1 VREVRHQDYTQP
13 AATPAEPGGG
23 RHRAPRRVA
32 AGERAGR
39 PARQRTLLGT
49 VGAVTALGIAAGA
62 VAITQ
67 ALPQRAAAA
76 SAARP
81 VVPASDARPAPAGR
95 PASTDTGTTTSP
107 ERMRPAVPRVAV
119 AAAAPAAREPRTA
132 PVSRST
138 QRTAPAWCDGK
149 PPTRKYANGR
159 IPLRELC
166 RLPFDKRHRLRAD
179 AAVAF
184 DRLNSAYRARFG
196 DELCLTDSYRS
207 YASQVSVAAR
217 KPTLAARPG
226 TSEHGWGLAADL
238 CEGAAVPGARQHV
251 WLLAHA
257 PAFGW
262 DNPKWARPN
271 GSRPEA
277 WHWEYV
283 EGE

>member
-1 VREVRHQDYTQP
+1 VGRRR
-13 AATPAEPGGG
+13 AAPE
-23 RHRAPRRVA
+23 
-32 AGERAGR
+32 
-39 PARQRTLLGT
+39 RQRTLLGT

-67 ALPQRAAAA
+67 ALPQRAEAAT
-76 SAARP
+76 AARVAVP
-81 VVPASDARPAPAGR
+81 VSDARPAPAAR
-95 PASTDTGTTTSP
+95 PATTGTGTTTGP
-107 ERMRPAVPRVAV
+107 ERMRPAVPRPAV
-119 AAAAPAAREPRTA
+119 TSAAAAQLAREPRTP
-132 PVSRST
+132 PVSRSR

-149 PPTRKYANGR
+149 PPTREYANGR

-184 DRLNSAYRARFG
+184 DRLNTAFQARFG

-217 KPTLAARPG
+217 KPALAARPG

-283 EGE
+283 AGE

>member
-1 VREVRHQDYTQP
+1 M
-13 AATPAEPGGG
+13 AAPQQSG
-23 RHRAPRRVA
+23 
-32 AGERAGR
+32 
-39 PARQRTLLGT
+39 QRTLLGT

-67 ALPQRAAAA
+67 ALPQRAEAAT
-76 SAARP
+76 AARP
-81 VVPASDARPAPAGR
+81 VIPASDARPAPAGST
-95 PASTDTGTTTSP
+95 ASADLAGLP
-107 ERMRPAVPRVAV
+107 ERMRPAVPR
-119 AAAAPAAREPRTA
+119 AAAQPAREPRTV
-132 PVSRST
+132 PVSRSK

-179 AAVAF
+179 AAVTL
-184 DRLNSAYRARFG
+184 DRLNAAYEARFG

-217 KPTLAARPG
+217 KPGLAAKPG
-226 TSEHGWGLAADL
+226 TSEHGRGLAADL
-238 CEGAAVPGARQHV
+238 CEGAAVVGARQHD

-262 DNPKWARPN
+262 DNPKWARPG

-283 EGE
+283 DGE